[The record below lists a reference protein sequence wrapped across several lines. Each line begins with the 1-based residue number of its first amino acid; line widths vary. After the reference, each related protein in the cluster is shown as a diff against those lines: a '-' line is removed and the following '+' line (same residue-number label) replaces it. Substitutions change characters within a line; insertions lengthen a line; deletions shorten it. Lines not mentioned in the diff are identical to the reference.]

1 MATRYSASLIKVYKS
16 CPFRYYCK
24 VTDQEK
30 DTDTDDSYGHAGNVV
45 HHALEY
51 YFKNLLTIPL
61 DLALVE
67 LKNHFEEEWHACEF
81 TNPVLK
87 KDLYWLCVI
96 NGVKLEMPTPT
107 HLEHEFRFIEEGL
120 NFIGYADVMDTKNDI
135 IGDWKTSTYKKAK
148 LDGYKEQLKYYAWA
162 YHKEFG
168 RIPTC
173 WVYFNK
179 TNKIFK
185 YKFPLETLKNAE
197 LEIRQID
204 NAAKKRMETLD
215 FERRP
220 GRNNC
225 YFCPYKSMCSTDLLR
240 GEAAEKYEITFH
252 LKKNKLLVEGSIPD
266 IIHRKI
272 EKVVNFELKNAFF
285 IKKAM
290 QAKGVPNYDA
300 IKRLY
305 RRKAFGGETFIGY
318 TNSIYAI
325 LKEYAHS
332 KGMKIKLS
340 IKDYRNQA
348 VLKRTIATNEK
359 LNIPFELYDF
369 QVKAVDELIKNRWGI
384 IEIGTG
390 GGKTVIAAEA
400 IRRLSLKTL
409 FIIDNK
415 DLLMQTK
422 REYESMLGL
431 KCGVVGM
438 GYREWESPVVLATIQ
453 TLAKYAETFANQLA
467 GIPVVIYDETH
478 IIASKSFETVSKYL
492 VNTKY
497 RFGFSATAKR
507 DDGNDN
513 IIYAHTGSVV
523 YRRRA
528 QELIK
533 DNVLVEPEANFYNY
547 GSRIVVSDNWQNE
560 YADGIVDSELRNNT
574 VKSIAESY
582 LRKGKQ
588 VMILTKMI
596 RHGEW
601 FKNHIDG
608 ADLIYG
614 KTDDDLRVDILD
626 DFKDGKL
633 NCLVGNLK
641 IFNKGINIKNLD
653 VLINAAGN
661 AGDVLT
667 VQTIGRVLRKN
678 PGKTEAF
685 YIDFMD
691 EGEYLKKHSL
701 SRIAALKAEDYT
713 VSIKNLTEE
722 NL

>member
-1 MATRYSASLIKVYKS
+1 MATRYSSSLIKVYKS

-30 DTDTDDSYGHAGNVV
+30 DTDTDDSYGLAGNVV
-45 HHALEY
+45 HDTLEY
-51 YFKNLLTIPL
+51 YFKNLLDIPMEH
-61 DLALVE
+61 ALSE
-67 LKNHFEEEWHACEF
+67 LKTHFDGKWDDCEL

-107 HLEHEFRFIEEGL
+107 HLEYEFRFIEEGL
-120 NFIGYADVMDTKNDI
+120 NFIGYADVMDTKNHI
-135 IGDWKTSTYKKAK
+135 IGDWKTSTYKKNK
-148 LDGYKEQLKYYAWA
+148 LDGYKEQLKFYAWA

-168 RIPTC
+168 HVPTC

-179 TNKIFK
+179 ANKIFK
-185 YKFPLETLKNAE
+185 YKFPLETLQNAE

-204 NAAKKRMETLD
+204 LAAQKRMETLD

-220 GRNNC
+220 SRNNC
-225 YFCPYKSMCSTDLLR
+225 YFCPYKGICSTDLLR
-240 GEAAEKYEITFH
+240 AEEAEKYEISFH
-252 LKKNKLLVEGSIPD
+252 YKKNKLMVEGSIPD

-272 EKVVNFELKNAFF
+272 EKGINYEIKNAFF
-285 IKKAM
+285 VKKAM
-290 QAKGVPNYDA
+290 AAKGIKYDG

-305 RRKAFGGETFIGY
+305 KRRAYGGETYIGY
-318 TNSIYAI
+318 SNFIYGV

-340 IKDYRNQA
+340 IKDYRNQGVMEHTFPA
-348 VLKRTIATNEK
+348 PSELATSFTMYN
-359 LNIPFELYDF
+359 F
-369 QVKAVDELIKNRWGI
+369 QLDAVDALLKNRWGI
-384 IEIGTG
+384 VEIGTG

-400 IRRLSLKTL
+400 IRRLGLKTL
-409 FIIDNK
+409 FLIDNK

-422 REYESMLGL
+422 KEYETMLGI
-431 KCGVVGM
+431 KCGIVGM
-438 GYREWESPVVLATIQ
+438 GYREWNAPVVLATIQ
-453 TLAKYAETFANQLA
+453 TISKHADQFAAQLA
-467 GIPVVIYDETH
+467 NIPVVIYDETH

-492 VNTKY
+492 VGSKY

-513 IIYAHTGSVV
+513 VIYAHTGTVV

-533 DNVLVEPEANFYNY
+533 DNVLVEPTANFFNY
-547 GSRIVVSDNWQNE
+547 GSKIVVSDNWQNE
-560 YADGIVDSELRNNT
+560 YADGIVDSDLRNTT
-574 VKSIAESY
+574 VKDIATSY
-582 LRKGKQ
+582 EKKGKQ
-588 VMILTKMI
+588 IMILTKMV

-601 FKNHIDG
+601 FLNHIPG
-608 ADLIYG
+608 SKLIYG
-614 KTDDDLRVDILD
+614 KTDDVVRVDILE
-626 DFKDGKL
+626 DFKAGKFNVL
-633 NCLVGNLK
+633 IGNLK

-678 PGKTEAF
+678 PGKTEAY

-701 SRIAALKAEDYT
+701 SRISALKAEDYT
-713 VSIKNLTEE
+713 VNIKEFSEE